1 MCNTILLRE
10 VSLFSLHM
18 HHQSSDDALP
28 QMNLGPASSYHPSG
42 VVMAYVDGSVK
53 LHNDNI
59 DAGDPTLKSTDGVH
73 YSGSSGRDILRFL
86 GSINGVEV
94 NSSN

>member
-1 MCNTILLRE
+1 M
-10 VSLFSLHM
+10 
-18 HHQSSDDALP
+18 
-28 QMNLGPASSYHPSG
+28 ASI
-42 VVMAYVDGSVK
+42 DGSVK
-53 LHNDNI
+53 YHNDNI
-59 DAGDPTLKSTDGVH
+59 DAGDSALKSTGGVH

>member
-1 MCNTILLRE
+1 
-10 VSLFSLHM
+10 
-18 HHQSSDDALP
+18 
-28 QMNLGPASSYHPSG
+28 
-42 VVMAYVDGSVK
+42 MAYVDGSVT
-53 LHNDNI
+53 LYNDNI